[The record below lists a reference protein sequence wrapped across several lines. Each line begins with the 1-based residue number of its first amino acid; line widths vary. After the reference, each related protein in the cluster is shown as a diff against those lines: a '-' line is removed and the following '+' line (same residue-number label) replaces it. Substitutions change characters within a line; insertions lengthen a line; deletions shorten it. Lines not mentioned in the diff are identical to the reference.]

1 MSRITRVLKVETM
14 TTQVGRR
21 TVLAM
26 MAATAVAGCAPQAA
40 KVSNEGATAAS
51 GVKTDAGSL
60 GNVTLKFL
68 DFSGGNDEIYMKKA
82 IAAFQKKYPNIT
94 IQRTAAD
101 FDQVM
106 ATLNIRL
113 ADPSGPDVAT
123 INNGWQSMGTLSK
136 AGLLL
141 NLDPYAQAYG
151 WRDQMPTTMQQQLE
165 FTKNGKTMGSGS
177 LWGTP
182 GGRLTTMGLYYNV
195 DKLKAL
201 GLQPPTTMDQL
212 EAALAAAKKGGQ
224 VPVEQGMQEKTFAT
238 APLYVLQTMFGDP
251 KKITEFVYGNGNHKL
266 SDTGMLQ
273 AAQKLQEWAANG
285 WFNSDA
291 SGIGL
296 EDGRKGFENGKGV
309 FHFDYSGGLAE
320 QGVDTAKF
328 ARLPLPGNS
337 SGATVEVGAASAVL
351 GIAAHTKHPDA
362 AAAFL
367 NFLGSVPMNQLA
379 VDSGMLPIRYDGVK
393 IPTADGLFSSEVKQ
407 TSEVSK
413 NDGYVPFFDWASPNM
428 LDILGGQAQLVFQGK
443 STPAK
448 LVSSAQADYD
458 KFLASH

>member
-1 MSRITRVLKVETM
+1 M
-14 TTQVGRR
+14 TNQVGRR

-26 MAATAVAGCAPQAA
+26 MAATALTGCAPQAA
-40 KVSNEGATAAS
+40 KVSNGGATAAS
-51 GVKTDAGSL
+51 GVKTDAASL
-60 GNVTLKFL
+60 GKVTLKFL
-68 DFSGGNDEIYMKKA
+68 DFSGGNDEVYMKKA

-113 ADPSGPDVAT
+113 ADPAGPDVAT

-141 NLDPYAQAYG
+141 NLDPYSQAYG
-151 WRDQMPTTMQQQLE
+151 WRDQMPSTMQQQLE
-165 FTKNGKTMGSGS
+165 FTKDGKTMGSGV

-182 GGRLTTMGLYYNV
+182 GGRLTTMGLYYNIA
-195 DKLKAL
+195 KLKAL
-201 GLQPPTTMDQL
+201 GVQPPRTVQEL
-212 EAALAAAKKGGQ
+212 EVALAAAKKAGQ
-224 VPVEQGMQEKTFAT
+224 VPIEQGMQEKTFAT

-251 KKITEFVYGNGNHKL
+251 KKITDFVYGNGDGKL
-266 SDTGMLQ
+266 ANTGMLQ
-273 AAQKLQEWAANG
+273 AAQKLEAWSANG
-285 WFNSDA
+285 WFNTDA

-296 EDGRKGFENGKGV
+296 EDGRKGFEGGKGV

-328 ARLPLPGNS
+328 ARLPLPGDDG
-337 SGATVEVGAASAVL
+337 GATVSVAAASAVL

-379 VDSGMLPIRYDGVK
+379 VDSGMLPIRYDGVNV
-393 IPTADGLFSSEVKQ
+393 PDTDPLFSSEVKQ
-407 TSEVSK
+407 TGEVTK

-448 LVSSAQADYD
+448 LVAAAQADYD
-458 KFLASH
+458 KFQASH